1 MRGPRAVRAVR
12 NTLNLNEGGRQVF
25 HVILGDNFH
34 DHRTDCYIVASYNNR
49 RARDGC
55 PILAALFFVLAGRDN
70 PGWMIDHRTGSLQAK
85 LSA

>member
-55 PILAALFFVLAGRDN
+55 PILAALFFVLVTFRETLVRVQ
-70 PGWMIDHRTGSLQAK
+70 P
-85 LSA
+85 